1 MKKQLRILAI
11 ILVAA
16 LSLSTGGTAHARPA
30 IDTDTLVPG
39 GIIVEDSAPDIPD
52 FSPGSFDIEFTSDFE
67 THCDADDGTFTFSF
81 ENNYTGAGITAAER
95 WVAISVE
102 DNDGISWAPAGA
114 PTPTFGH
121 FEEGDGDSFTLD
133 ALPGSYQVTVT
144 FYLSL
149 IEVDPAD
156 AETVVA
162 NSGAFWQDTVSVDCT
177 PDEPV
182 ETTEVTEEPA
192 ETPEETPAEEVEES
206 EVDEAIE
213 GSPLFT
219 G

>member
-30 IDTDTLVPG
+30 IDTDTFVPD
-39 GIIVEDSAPDIPD
+39 GIVIEDPRPD
-52 FSPGSFDIEFTSDFE
+52 FSDVDLGSFDIELTSDFE
-67 THCDADDGTFTFSF
+67 THCDADDGTFTVSF
-81 ENNYTGAGITAAER
+81 MNNYTGEGFTAADR

-102 DNDGISWAPAGA
+102 DNDGIGWVPSDGS
-114 PTPTFGH
+114 TPNFGK
-121 FEEGDGDSFTLD
+121 FEEGDGFSYTQD
-133 ALPGSYQVTVT
+133 ALPGSYQATVT

-149 IEVDPAD
+149 LEVDPAD
-156 AETVVA
+156 AESVVA
-162 NSGAFWQDTVSVDCT
+162 EMAADGETFWQETVSVDCT

-182 ETTEVTEEPA
+182 ETTEEVEEPT
-192 ETPEETPAEEVEES
+192 ETPEEVEES

>member
-30 IDTDTLVPG
+30 IDTDTFVPD
-39 GIIVEDSAPDIPD
+39 GIVIEDPRPD
-52 FSPGSFDIEFTSDFE
+52 FSDVDLGSFDIELTSDFE
-67 THCDADDGTFTFSF
+67 THCDADDGTFTFSGI
-81 ENNYTGAGITAAER
+81 NNYTGEGITAADR

-102 DNDGISWAPAGA
+102 DGEGTVWAPAGQ
-114 PTPTFGH
+114 PVPVFFHT
-121 FEEGDGDSFTLD
+121 ENGDSGSTTVD
-133 ALPGSYQVTVT
+133 ASPGSYEATVT
-144 FYLSL
+144 FYLSFRAVSTPDAGAL
-149 IEVDPAD
+149 IDEMIADDEV
-156 AETVVA
+156 
-162 NSGAFWQDTVSVDCT
+162 FWQGTVSVDCS
-177 PDEPV
+177 PE
-182 ETTEVTEEPA
+182 EVEEPT
-192 ETPEETPAEEVEES
+192 ETPEEVEES

>member
-30 IDTDTLVPG
+30 IDTDTFVPD
-39 GIIVEDSAPDIPD
+39 GIVIGDPGPD
-52 FSPGSFDIEFTSDFE
+52 FPDVDLGSFDIELTSDFE

-133 ALPGSYQVTVT
+133 ALPGSYEATVT
-144 FYLSL
+144 FYLSFRAVSTPDAGAL
-149 IEVDPAD
+149 IDEMIADDEV
-156 AETVVA
+156 
-162 NSGAFWQDTVSVDCT
+162 FWQGTVSVDCS

-182 ETTEVTEEPA
+182 ETTEEVEEPV
-192 ETPEETPAEEVEES
+192 ETTEEVEES

>member
-30 IDTDTLVPG
+30 IDTDSLVPG
-39 GIIVEDSAPDIPD
+39 GIIVEDSAPDFPD
-52 FSPGSFDIEFTSDFE
+52 FSPGSFDIELTSDFE
-67 THCDADDGTFTFSF
+67 THCDADDGTFTVSF
-81 ENNYTGAGITAAER
+81 MNNYTGAGITAADR

-102 DNDGISWAPAGA
+102 DNDGIGWAPSDGS
-114 PTPTFGH
+114 TPNFEK
-121 FEEGDGDSFTLD
+121 FEEGDGSSYTQD
-133 ALPGSYQVTVT
+133 ALPGSYQATVT

-149 IEVDPAD
+149 LQVDPPD
-156 AETVVA
+156 AGSVVA
-162 NSGAFWQDTVSVDCT
+162 EMIADDEVFWQETVSVDCT

-182 ETTEVTEEPA
+182 ETTEEVEEPT
-192 ETPEETPAEEVEES
+192 ETPEEIEES
-206 EVDEAIE
+206 EVDEAVV

>member
-16 LSLSTGGTAHARPA
+16 LSLSTGGSAHARPA
-30 IDTDTLVPG
+30 IDTDSFVPD
-39 GIIVEDSAPDIPD
+39 GIVIGDPGPD
-52 FSPGSFDIEFTSDFE
+52 FPDVDLGSFDIELTSDFE
-67 THCDADDGTFTFSF
+67 THCDADDGTFTVSF
-81 ENNYTGAGITAAER
+81 MNNYTGEGFTAADR

-102 DNDGISWAPAGA
+102 DNDGIGWAPSDGS
-114 PTPTFGH
+114 TPSFGK
-121 FEEGDGDSFTLD
+121 FEEGDGFSFTPD
-133 ALPGSYQVTVT
+133 ALPGSYQATVT

-149 IEVDPAD
+149 REVDLPDAGALIDEMIAD
-156 AETVVA
+156 DEV
-162 NSGAFWQDTVSVDCT
+162 FWQGTVSVDCS

-182 ETTEVTEEPA
+182 ETTEEVEEPV
-192 ETPEETPAEEVEES
+192 ETTEEVEES